1 MLKKIERYL
10 YIVSPLLLLA
20 SLLIFY
26 LTGKFEVL
34 SIVTLVA
41 GVGIGILF
49 FVRFYDEI
57 VGKITKR
64 KVRYG
69 LNSTIISI
77 VVLALVVIVY
87 LVLFAHNKKFDLTE
101 SKRFSLSKQTEEL
114 LERLSG
120 PVRVYA
126 FFSKNQ
132 ETSGVRE
139 LLEQYR
145 YIYRDFEYEII
156 DPDLNPGRVQEM
168 GVTAYGEV
176 IIEYGGKKEKIKSQ
190 SEEGI
195 TNTLI
200 KLSQTE
206 KKKLYFVS
214 GHGERSINDYQNT
227 GYDRIRVSIQDENFE
242 VEEILLL
249 REEAVPEDCAV
260 LITAGPT
267 KDYDPYELS
276 LIERYILEGGR
287 YFVLLDP
294 TESGAQLAGLTAF
307 LERYGIVA
315 GDDVIIDPL
324 SRVLSGDYFMPVVNE
339 YTYNPITRDF
349 GFTTFLRLARSID
362 VRDTDTNDNTFPRV
376 VATTGESSWAETDK
390 AELFSGKKARFDR
403 GIDVEGPVP
412 VMAYSS
418 IGVQKEA
425 PGSGEP
431 DAERSTED
439 NKEAYIFVVG
449 DSDFISNSMYQTQGN
464 KDLFL
469 NAVNFLADRGD
480 LVSIRPKD
488 QESVYLTMTAR
499 QGRLAFFIS
508 MVAVPLF
515 VIVIGLYINIQRRVR
530 S

>member
-20 SLLIFY
+20 SLLIYY
-26 LTGKFEVL
+26 LTGEFEVF

-41 GVGIGILF
+41 GAGIGILF

-57 VGKITKR
+57 VQKITRR
-64 KVRYG
+64 KVKYG
-69 LNSTIISI
+69 LNSTIIT
-77 VVLALVVIVY
+77 VVVIALVVIVY

-101 SKRFSLSKQTEEL
+101 SKRFSLSEQSEKL
-114 LERLSG
+114 LERLNG

-126 FFSKNQ
+126 FFSRSQ
-132 ETSGVRE
+132 ETSAVRE

-145 YIYRDFEYEII
+145 YKYQDFEYEII

-168 GVTAYGEV
+168 GVSAYGEV
-176 IIEYGGKKEKIKSQ
+176 VIEYGGKTEKLRSQ
-190 SEEGI
+190 NEEGI
-195 TNTLI
+195 TNALI

-206 KKKLYFVS
+206 EKKVYFVS
-214 GHGERSINDYQNT
+214 GHGERSIDDYANT
-227 GYDRIRVSIQDENFE
+227 GYDRIRVSMQEENFE
-242 VEEILLL
+242 VAELLLL
-249 REEAVPEDCAV
+249 REETVPDDCAV
-260 LITAGPT
+260 LVTAGPI
-267 KDYDPYELS
+267 KDYDPHEIS
-276 LIERYILEGGR
+276 LIERYVLDGGR
-287 YFVLLDP
+287 YIVLLDP

-307 LERYGIVA
+307 LERYGLVA

-349 GFTTFLRLARSID
+349 AFTTFLRLARSID
-362 VRDTDTNDNTFPRV
+362 TRDMDTNDNIFPRV

-390 AELFSGKKARFDR
+390 ATLFSGQKARFDR
-403 GIDVEGPVP
+403 GIDIEGPVP

-418 IGVQKEA
+418 ISIHKEA
-425 PGSGEP
+425 QEP
-431 DAERSTED
+431 EKSDADLSSAPQ
-439 NKEAYIFVVG
+439 KEAYIFVVG
-449 DSDFISNSMYQTQGN
+449 DSDFISNSLYQTQGN

-488 QESVYLTMTAR
+488 QGSVYLTMTAR
-499 QGRLAFFIS
+499 QGRLAFFIC
-508 MVAVPLF
+508 MVIVPLF
-515 VIVIGLYINIQRRVR
+515 VIVVGLYINIQRRVR